1 MGLLELF
8 FYELRK
14 TVASKALLAIIMLC
28 LGISIA
34 YQWSETRSGGQYD
47 QYSGLRGAFWSE
59 ELEKTK
65 GTDRDKLKQYFE
77 IEGWYHGL
85 LAAEENGQDIESSLM
100 EFQELYPDVDMEARL
115 HQSEEVPEEMSHLTM
130 HKFYNNI
137 VSRLTYQESYP
148 QFRES
153 IQQKADEL
161 EDLALFSDISGY
173 SSRNIIQ
180 TAETYRKLGDLTL
193 EYDYSAAIY
202 MGTNTV
208 MVDMM
213 LLFLVI
219 LLGWQIF
226 CRERE
231 NGIYPILQ
239 TAKRGG
245 MAFISAKL
253 AAYFLM
259 LAILS
264 FLLYA
269 AQFLFAF
276 SLYGIGNLNV
286 ALQSLSEYRNCVL
299 PVSIG
304 TYIWLFLGIKV
315 AVCLVF
321 GSLIVFFMIA
331 WKRFVPAVCTYFGVA
346 LIEYALYTTVNSL
359 SKWNW
364 FRYVN
369 LFSVL
374 DASQPFT
381 VYWNLNLFSYPIWA
395 EFAKMVLCIAT
406 IFLCMVLSILIYC
419 REREGKRVHSIA
431 SGRRIAVRSFGGKHV
446 SIFVHEGYKF
456 YVLGGM
462 GVFLIVAVI
471 VSMRMAEGI
480 PSHTGTTEIQA
491 YRYYIEQL
499 QGTYTEETRAWLEK
513 ETQIMQMTDQE
524 AFETQEQFQNG
535 EISLETYTDW
545 MEKRQQLIEMRS
557 RGFYKILA
565 QEQVI
570 KNAKE
575 NGFENAGF
583 VDQYKL
589 SYLFKDENNQMF
601 LACVL
606 LSALILG
613 VSGLFGI
620 EERNGMMALLQ
631 STQKGRQPLQ
641 RRKLLQTILCAT
653 VLYVILY
660 VPYYVAI
667 WRDLSEVDA
676 SLVLNGVPGY
686 QKLSVPLSI
695 RQAFVVMFAL
705 RYLAAVICSII
716 TAAVT
721 SAVKKQALGSVI
733 CFLLFLG
740 PCILYLWKVNLSGV
754 SVVGGLLPQLTFQ
767 NGQVMLYGVYWIAM
781 LAAVGGSLY
790 WMRKRIYTNVR

>member
-8 FYELRK
+8 LYELRK
-14 TVASKALLAIIMLC
+14 TVASKALLAIIILC

-47 QYSGLRGAFWSE
+47 QYSGLRGSFWSE

-115 HQSEEVPEEMSHLTM
+115 QQSEEVPEEMSHLTM

-180 TAETYRKLGDLTL
+180 TAEAYKKLGDLTL

-213 LLFLVI
+213 ILFLVI
-219 LLGWQIF
+219 LIGWQIF

-245 MAFISAKL
+245 VAFISAKL

-276 SLYGIGNLNV
+276 SLYGIGNLDV

-304 TYIWLFLGIKV
+304 TYIWLFLEIKV
-315 AVCLVF
+315 TACLVF
-321 GSLIVFFMIA
+321 GSLIVFFMIT
-331 WKRFVPAVCTYFGVA
+331 WKRFVPAVCSYFWVM
-346 LIEYALYTTVNSL
+346 LIEYVLYTTVNSL

-369 LFSVL
+369 LFSIL

-406 IFLCMVLSILIYC
+406 ILLCTVLSILIYC
-419 REREGKRVHSIA
+419 HEREGKRVYGIA
-431 SGRRIAVRSFGGKHV
+431 SGRRIAVCSLSGKHV
-446 SIFVHEGYKF
+446 SIFAHEGYKF

-462 GVFLIVAVI
+462 GVFLIVAAV

-499 QGTYTEETRAWLEK
+499 QGTYTEETRVWLEQ

-524 AFETQEQFQNG
+524 AFEIQEQFQNR
-535 EISLETYTDW
+535 EISSETYTDW

-620 EERNGMMALLQ
+620 EERNGMMVLLQ
-631 STQKGRQPLQ
+631 STKKGRQPLQ

-660 VPYYVAI
+660 VPYYAAI

-676 SLVLNGVPGY
+676 SLVLNGVSGY
-686 QKLSVPLSI
+686 QKLPVPLSI
-695 RQAFVVMFAL
+695 RQAFVVMFVL
-705 RYLAAVICSII
+705 RYLTAVICSII

-767 NGQVMLYGVYWIAM
+767 NGQVMLYGVYWIGM
-781 LAAVGGSLY
+781 LAAVGGSFLAI
-790 WMRKRIYTNVR
+790 RKNTYRSS

>member
-8 FYELRK
+8 LYELRK
-14 TVASKALLAIIMLC
+14 TVASKALLAIIILC

-47 QYSGLRGAFWSE
+47 QYSGLRGSFWSE

-115 HQSEEVPEEMSHLTM
+115 QQSEEVPEEMSHLTM

-180 TAETYRKLGDLTL
+180 TAEAYKKLGDLTL

-213 LLFLVI
+213 ILFLVI
-219 LLGWQIF
+219 LIGWQIF

-245 MAFISAKL
+245 VAFISAKL

-276 SLYGIGNLNV
+276 SLYGIGNLDV

-315 AVCLVF
+315 AACLVF

-419 REREGKRVHSIA
+419 REREGKRVHGIA
-431 SGRRIAVRSFGGKHV
+431 SGRQIAVCSFGGKHV
-446 SIFVHEGYKF
+446 SIFAHEGYKF

-462 GVFLIVAVI
+462 GVFLIVASAI
-471 VSMRMAEGI
+471 SMHMAEGI
-480 PSHTGTTEIQA
+480 PSHTGTT
-491 YRYYIEQL
+491 
-499 QGTYTEETRAWLEK
+499 
-513 ETQIMQMTDQE
+513 
-524 AFETQEQFQNG
+524 EQFQNG

-653 VLYVILY
+653 VLYAILY

-667 WRDLSEVDA
+667 CRDLSEVDA

-686 QKLSVPLSI
+686 QKLPVPLSI
-695 RQAFVVMFAL
+695 RHAFVVMFVL
-705 RYLAAVICSII
+705 RYLTAVICSII

-754 SVVGGLLPQLTFQ
+754 SVIGGLLPQLTFQ
-767 NGQVMLYGVYWIAM
+767 NGQVMLYGVYWIGM
-781 LAAVGGSLY
+781 LAAVGGSFLAI
-790 WMRKRIYTNVR
+790 RKKYLSK